1 MTGMQHPCRAPVAI
15 HRQEHEK
22 HKLKKFQF
30 FRPLVACRVLWKVI
44 FADVSQAN
52 QRYGKKK
59 LRLKKK
65 YIFHH
70 PMQVDCYGND
80 ENMIKIKIYFFTIR
94 CM

>member
-30 FRPLVACRVLWKVI
+30 FRPLVACRVLWKGI
-44 FADVSQAN
+44 FADVSRAN
-52 QRYGKKK
+52 QCYGNKK

-65 YIFHH
+65 YIFHR
-70 PMQVDCYGND
+70 PMQVKYHEND
-80 ENMIKIKIYFFTIR
+80 EKMIKIKIYFFTIR